1 MISQRERN
9 YIYLLSLFSLFVL
22 PGCFP
27 TRTVFHKQ
35 PGDEVERYQVVQIPD
50 FDKTDAVWV
59 PYDSSSQIAD
69 MVAERLRK
77 TNEFSE
83 ISRSE
88 SGLSPDKKALLVEGV
103 VTGYSRG
110 CKFCEWFFLGINDKG
125 KSSVSVRVKLIDAA
139 TGNIL
144 TDAEIQGRAN
154 DPGYGSS
161 RYVRIA
167 DKIVD
172 LIHSVN
178 RDKS

>member
-1 MISQRERN
+1 MIRQRERN
-9 YIYLLSLFSLFVL
+9 YICLLSLFALLML

-27 TRTVFHKQ
+27 ARTVFHKQ
-35 PGDEVERYQVVQIPD
+35 PGDEVKRYQAVQIPD

-59 PYDSSSQIAD
+59 PYDSASQIAD

-77 TNEFSE
+77 TNEFVE

-88 SGLSPDKKALLVEGV
+88 SGLAPDKKVLLVEGV

-110 CKFCEWFFLGINDKG
+110 CKFCEWFFFGINDKG

-144 TDAEIQGRAN
+144 TDVEIQGRAK

-161 RYVRIA
+161 RYVRVA
-167 DKIVD
+167 DEIVD